1 MRLPAVASALT
12 LLASFHGGWLAAQ
25 TVPASLG
32 MPVPASEQRAGWQT
46 SSQATW
52 HGRILTALGG
62 GLLGAGVGFFAS
74 QVVTGDWDVE
84 RGAREI
90 HRETWA
96 SVGGS
101 IGFAVG
107 FSFPLRGRAETA
119 RPVSAA
125 SPARSVITASELAG
139 TGVATAHD
147 AVRLLRPQWL
157 RDPGVHVIGEQQCP
171 VRWTDVPACP
181 DRRLVVYLDA
191 SRLGSI
197 ETLKEVSAQNIRSIE
212 FLDGAAATYRWGAG
226 HSHGAILI
234 ITAGTIPDPA
244 GPLRPAG
251 N

>member
-1 MRLPAVASALT
+1 MRLPVVTSVLT
-12 LLASFHGGWLAAQ
+12 LFATFHGSWLAAQ
-25 TVPASLG
+25 TAPGQLA
-32 MPVPASEQRAGWQT
+32 MPVPVDDHRPGLQAGRT
-46 SSQATW
+46 TW

-74 QVVTGDWDVE
+74 QVVIGDWDVE
-84 RGAREI
+84 RGVRDV

-107 FSFPLRGRAETA
+107 FSFPLRARAEPA
-119 RPVSAA
+119 RPAST
-125 SPARSVITASELAG
+125 SPARSVITASELERA
-139 TGVATAHD
+139 GVATAHD

-171 VRWTDVPACP
+171 ARWTDVPSCP
-181 DRRLVVYLDA
+181 DRRLIVYLDD

-197 ETLKEVSAQNIRSIE
+197 ETLKEVNAQNIRTIQ

-234 ITAGTIPDPA
+234 ITAGTVPDPV
-244 GPLRPAG
+244 GR
-251 N
+251 